1 MTMDKKEKVSVL
13 LAELKMYVT
22 SGYKHKFSHFDHLG
36 NEDVYIELHDKC
48 DISAVA
54 NVFKQHGGRVVT
66 ITPYVVDSG
75 YQIAYHFDVAGIV
88 LTVTLHTE
96 DRTIDSITPILKS
109 ADWTEREMQDLF
121 GIKLVGHPNPDRLI
135 LDESMAQGIFKEY
148 MTLSDAM
155 TGAATNT
162 LWEKINEAKGGHNE

>member
-1 MTMDKKEKVSVL
+1 MTIAKKEMVSVL
-13 LAELKMYVT
+13 LAQLKIYVT
-22 SGYKHKFSHFDHLG
+22 SGYEHRFSHFDHLG
-36 NEDVYIELHDKC
+36 NEDVYISLHDKG
-48 DISAVA
+48 DIGKVA
-54 NVFKQHGGRVVT
+54 SVFQHHGGRVIT

-75 YQIAYHFDVAGIV
+75 YQIAYHFDVTGIV
-88 LTVTLHTE
+88 LTVTLLTE
-96 DRTIDSITPILKS
+96 DGSVDSITPILKS

-121 GIKLVGHPNPDRLI
+121 DIKIIGHPNPDRLI

-162 LWEKINEAKGGHNE
+162 LWERINEAKGGHDE